1 MPYTI
6 GWEPHGIHSRFS
18 GDVTGKEIIAHSAK
32 LHGDVRFDSVRF
44 IIADFSGTQ
53 QLNITLDEVK
63 EIAARDAVAALSNP
77 RVRVAI
83 VSNSETID
91 AGSAFYKADSASS
104 AWKTDIFR
112 TLEEAR
118 RWAEGG

>member
-6 GWEPHGIHSRFS
+6 GWESHGIHSRFT
-18 GDVTGKEIIAHSAK
+18 GDVTGKEIIAHGAK
-32 LHGDVRFDSVRF
+32 LHGDARFDSVRF

-53 QLNITLDEVK
+53 QLTITLDEVK

-83 VSNSETID
+83 VSNSETVD
-91 AGSAFYKADSASS
+91 VGSALYKSDNANST
-104 AWKTDIFR
+104 WKAEIFR

-118 RWAEGG
+118 RWAEGE